1 MIKSEVSLKISAM
14 RFKANILE
22 SFIFWS
28 HSNFSISS
36 LISNV
41 PNLSSPIR
49 NNSHRECHETWNFE
63 KEKKKRKRSQWNNAL
78 RIPRVIRKRRFPI
91 AVTYDCNHT
100 HYPLR
105 YRDETTQNPGK
116 AARADN
122 EMVYR
127 DASFVYSQLVTSL
140 RGPSSTKFY
149 GVRSNLCPPEIT
161 GPKCT
166 G

>member
-63 KEKKKRKRSQWNNAL
+63 KEKKKKKKSVEQ
-78 RIPRVIRKRRFPI
+78 RITNSTRDQETKISNCRNIRLQP
-91 AVTYDCNHT
+91 H
-100 HYPLR
+100 PL
-105 YRDETTQNPGK
+105 
-116 AARADN
+116 
-122 EMVYR
+122 
-127 DASFVYSQLVTSL
+127 
-140 RGPSSTKFY
+140 PSSLSRRNDAESRE
-149 GVRSNLCPPEIT
+149 GSAR
-161 GPKCT
+161 G
-166 G
+166 

>member
-1 MIKSEVSLKISAM
+1 MQ
-14 RFKANILE
+14 FKANILK

-28 HSNFSISS
+28 HSNFSLFRSLSS

-41 PNLSSPIR
+41 PDLSIPIR
-49 NNSHRECHETWNFE
+49 NNSCRECHETSNFE
-63 KEKKKRKRSQWNNAL
+63 KKKKKKSVEQRITF

-91 AVTYDCNHT
+91 PITYDCNHT
-100 HYPLR
+100 HYPPR

-149 GVRSNLCPPEIT
+149 GVRSNLCPPDNRT
-161 GPKCT
+161 
-166 G
+166 